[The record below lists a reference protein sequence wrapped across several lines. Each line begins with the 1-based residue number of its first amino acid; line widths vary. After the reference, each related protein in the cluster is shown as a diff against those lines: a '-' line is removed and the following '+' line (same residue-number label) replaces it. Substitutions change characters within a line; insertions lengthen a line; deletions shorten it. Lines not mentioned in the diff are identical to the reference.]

1 MRVLGVVALGA
12 DFERILAAAILTLC
26 FSVTPTIGSTM
37 ASAMDFSLQ
46 QMSDGTKVLQVVV
59 ANGEIVSGDI
69 DRLRIALQSA
79 DRDRFGNKN
88 LALNS
93 GGGLVREA
101 LAMVALM
108 DQQKVTTIVP
118 PGAACASACAQ
129 IIFLAG
135 VQRVVLDGGRLGMH
149 TCSVNGDS
157 APLCNEIIAQTALEH
172 GTAYGSVMAFMKYTG
187 ASKMIWFNSED
198 ADCYGLTRWP
208 PGINRGTQPGEIGSC
223 FEKSI
228 REQLAR

>member
-1 MRVLGVVALGA
+1 MRILGIVALGLVA
-12 DFERILAAAILTLC
+12 LPFGLT
-26 FSVTPTIGSTM
+26 PI
-37 ASAMDFSLQ
+37 SAMNFSIER
-46 QMSDGTKVLQVVV
+46 MSDGSRIVI
-59 ANGEIVSGDI
+59 ADGEIIAGDV
-69 DRLRIALQSA
+69 DRFRTVLKSA

-108 DQQKVTTIVP
+108 DQEKVTTIVP

-129 IIFLAG
+129 IVFLAG
-135 VQRVVLDGGRLGMH
+135 IQRVVLDGGRLGMH

-157 APLCNEIIAQTALEH
+157 APLCNEKIAQTALEH
-172 GTAYGSVMAFMKYTG
+172 GTAYGSVMAFMAYTG
-187 ASKMIWFNSED
+187 AAKMIWFNSEE

-208 PGINRGTQPGEIGSC
+208 PGFNRGTQPGDIGPC
-223 FEKSI
+223 VEKII
-228 REQLAR
+228 REQLAK